1 MLCSKSIHLHRIKI
15 DLLKYETFLVISNAW
30 ASGLAS
36 LSRHFNFRMDLG
48 NLLYVC
54 NKITIVNNVGYCLCQ
69 YFNAVLPGNLDHE
82 EPPMST
88 VAPSLLLES
97 IFLLWK

>member
-1 MLCSKSIHLHRIKI
+1 MYVIK
-15 DLLKYETFLVISNAW
+15 LLL
-30 ASGLAS
+30 
-36 LSRHFNFRMDLG
+36 
-48 NLLYVC
+48 
-54 NKITIVNNVGYCLCQ
+54 IVNNVGYCLCQ